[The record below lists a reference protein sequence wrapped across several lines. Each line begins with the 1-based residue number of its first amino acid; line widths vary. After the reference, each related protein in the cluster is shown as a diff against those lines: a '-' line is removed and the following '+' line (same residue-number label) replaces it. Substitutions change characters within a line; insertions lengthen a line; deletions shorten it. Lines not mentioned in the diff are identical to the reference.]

1 MACNYLWTWRRIS
14 TTQYVLGPRWSV
26 NVFSFAN
33 LKNRVMIIRV
43 GWAFLNA
50 RGAFSSFLFSYHKT
64 TNYSIQKRP
73 K

>member
-1 MACNYLWTWRRIS
+1 MACNYLWAWWWIF
-14 TTQYVLGPRWSV
+14 TTKYVLGSRWSV

-33 LKNRVMIIRV
+33 LKNRVITIRV

-50 RGAFSSFLFSYHKT
+50 QGAFSSFLLGYHKT
-64 TNYSIQKRP
+64 TNYSIKKRP

>member
-1 MACNYLWTWRRIS
+1 MAGNYLWTWWRIF
-14 TTQYVLGPRWSV
+14 TTQYVLGSRWSV

-43 GWAFLNA
+43 SWAFLNA
-50 RGAFSSFLFSYHKT
+50 QGAFSSFLFGCHKI
-64 TNYSIQKRP
+64 TNYPIQKRS

>member
-1 MACNYLWTWRRIS
+1 MACNYLWAWWWMF
-14 TTQYVLGPRWSV
+14 TTQYVLGSLWSV

-33 LKNRVMIIRV
+33 LKNRVMTISG
-43 GWAFLNA
+43 GWVSLNA
-50 RGAFSSFLFSYHKT
+50 QGAFCSFLFGYHKT